1 MSNKEEQL
9 KVAFVQY
16 AKSILE
22 MVNSLKIKNVNQA
35 FSLTKA
41 NLTVLEDDIKKT
53 FSSYEK
59 TSFNHTE
66 YN

>member
-1 MSNKEEQL
+1 MSNKEEKL

-22 MVNSLKIKNVNQA
+22 MVNSIKLKNVNQA

-53 FSSYEK
+53 FSSHEK
-59 TSFNHTE
+59 TSFDYTE

>member
-1 MSNKEEQL
+1 
-9 KVAFVQY
+9 
-16 AKSILE
+16 
-22 MVNSLKIKNVNQA
+22 MVNSIKLKNVNQA

-53 FSSYEK
+53 FSSHEK
-59 TSFNHTE
+59 TSFDYTE